1 MEYILNNEQLT
12 VTFTTKG
19 GTICSIEDSQE
30 LNISGKVMQR
40 IGVGRHQYYFQS
52 VVD

>member
-1 MEYILNNEQLT
+1 MIYLIINATAPLKILR
-12 VTFTTKG
+12 
-19 GTICSIEDSQE
+19 E